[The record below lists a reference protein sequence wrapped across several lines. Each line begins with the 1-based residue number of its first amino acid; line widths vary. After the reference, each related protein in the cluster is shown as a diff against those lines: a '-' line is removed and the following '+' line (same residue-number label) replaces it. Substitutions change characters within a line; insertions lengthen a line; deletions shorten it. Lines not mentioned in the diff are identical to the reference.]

1 MENLKAGVFKANI
14 TPYVGIWLCGFG
26 ARFKPSENIHDDLYT
41 RAIVFDDG
49 NENIALVTCDI
60 LTLDEKSI
68 ENIRTYVQ
76 NTTKLKGENIFI
88 STTHTH
94 SGPLSSHL
102 RGFGPLDPSWV
113 DILEKKIAGAVATAS
128 RNMQEVSIGAG
139 KGQVKINRNRRGGKA
154 IDREMGVIKVN
165 KLDGKT
171 LAVIMN
177 YPCHPVVVPWNAHTI
192 SADYPG
198 YAAGVIESAYEG
210 ALGMFFNGTCGNINP
225 QSVCSS
231 FEETKRLGTIVGAE
245 ALKVSEEITTMSSDI
260 SLKTAKEKIILKSQ
274 EIPSVEQ
281 LQEIVNTG
289 SKAENLSLDWQY
301 QWAVDAL
308 EYAKAGKMTADIP
321 IEIQALALGDD
332 IAFVGIPG
340 EVFVEIGLE
349 IKEKSPFLHTLPV
362 ECTNGCIGYIPTREG
377 FQEGGYEP
385 ALAFKLFGIY
395 PVDINVGEKVTT
407 SAINLLNCLKGI

>member
-1 MENLKAGVFKANI
+1 MGNLKAGVFKANI

-26 ARFKPSENIHDDLYT
+26 ARFKPSENIHDDLYA

-68 ENIRTYVQ
+68 ENIRNHVQ
-76 NTTKLKGENIFI
+76 NMTNLKGENVFI

-102 RGFGPLDPSWV
+102 RGFGPLDLSWV
-113 DILEKKIAGAVATAS
+113 DILEKKIAGAVVSAN

-139 KGQVKINRNRRGGKA
+139 KGQAKINRNRRGGKA
-154 IDREMGVIKVN
+154 IDHEMGIIRVN
-165 KLDGKT
+165 KVDGSH

-177 YPCHPVVVPWNAHTI
+177 YPCHPVIVPWDAHTI

-198 YAAGVIESAYEG
+198 YATEVIERAYEG
-210 ALGMFFNGTCGNINP
+210 ATGMFFNGTCGNINP
-225 QSVCSS
+225 LTVCSS
-231 FEETKRLGTIVGAE
+231 FEEVKRLGTIVGAE
-245 ALKVSEEITTMSSDI
+245 ALKVSEEITATLSDI
-260 SLKTAKEKIILKSQ
+260 SLKAEKEIIVLKSQ
-274 EIPSVEQ
+274 EIPGVEQ
-281 LQEIVNTG
+281 LQEIVNAG
-289 SKAENLSLDWQY
+289 SKAENPDLDWQY

-308 EYAKAGKMTADIP
+308 EYAKAGKMSDDIP
-321 IEIQALALGDD
+321 IEIQALALGND

-349 IKEKSPFLHTLPV
+349 IKEKSPFPYTLPV
-362 ECTNGCIGYIPTREG
+362 ECTNGCIGYMPTKEG
-377 FQEGGYEP
+377 FNEGGYEP

-395 PVDINVGEKVTT
+395 PVDINVAEKVTN
-407 SAINLLNCLKGI
+407 SAINLLNSIKVR

>member
-1 MENLKAGVFKANI
+1 MGNLVAGVSKANI

-26 ARFKPSENIHDDLYT
+26 ARFKPSENVYDELYA

-49 NENIALVTCDI
+49 SENIALVTCDI

-68 ENIRTYVQ
+68 ESIRNHVQ
-76 NTTKLKGENIFI
+76 NMTGLKGENVFI

-102 RGFGPLDPSWV
+102 RGFGPLDLSWV
-113 DILEKKIAGAVATAS
+113 DILEKKIAGAVAAAY

-139 KGQVKINRNRRGGKA
+139 KGLAKINRNRRGGKA
-154 IDREMGVIKVN
+154 IDHEMGIIKVD

-177 YPCHPVVVPWNAHTI
+177 YPCHPVIVPWDAHTI

-198 YAAGVIESAYEG
+198 YAAEVIEMAYEG

-225 QSVCSS
+225 LSVCSS

-245 ALKVSEEITTMSSDI
+245 ALKVSKEITAMSSEI
-260 SLKTAKEKIILKSQ
+260 SLRAEKEKITLHSQ
-274 EIPSVEQ
+274 EIPSVEE
-281 LQEIVNTG
+281 LQEIVNAG
-289 SKAENLSLDWQY
+289 SKAENPSLDWQY
-301 QWAVDAL
+301 QWAVDAI
-308 EYAKAGKMTADIP
+308 EYAKTGKFSSDIT
-321 IEIQALALGDD
+321 IEIQALALGSD
-332 IAFVGIPG
+332 IAFVGFPG

-349 IKEKSPFLHTLPV
+349 IKEKSPFTYTLPV
-362 ECTNGCIGYIPTREG
+362 ECTNGCIGYMPTYEA
-377 FQEGGYEP
+377 FIEGGYEP

-395 PVDINVGEKVTT
+395 PVDVNVAEKVTN
-407 SAINLLNCLKGI
+407 SAINLLKKS